1 MRRAG
6 GAAILSLF
14 IDLHDKTIRSWLAAF
29 LKNRKCPRRI
39 TDMTIRILFGT
50 LAALTALT
58 PTVRALEGDPYANET
73 PPQRDARMSW
83 WREAKFGMFI
93 HWGIYAVPA
102 GTYKDKQIG
111 GIGEWIMRNGQIPV
125 GDYKGFAATFNPTKY
140 DPTAWAALAKEAGMR
155 YMVIT
160 SKHHDGFTLFPTAA
174 SKWNI
179 VDATPWKKDLIGPLA
194 TAARAEGLKFGLY
207 YSQAQ
212 DWTNPGGAK
221 AGLKDGE
228 GWDAA
233 HKGSFDKYID
243 DIAVPQMKEILTN
256 YQPDV
261 LWWDTPHL
269 MTQPLAEKL
278 AKLLAIKPGIIH
290 NNRLGGGYHGD
301 TETPEQF
308 IPATGFPGRDWETCM
323 TMNDTWG
330 FKSYDHN
337 WKPLSTLIT
346 NLVDIASKG
355 GNYLLNVGPT
365 AEGEIPAESIK
376 LLKGVGAWMKVN
388 GESIYGTHASPFK
401 KLAWGRC
408 TVKDAG
414 PETILYLHVLN
425 WPADGK
431 LLVPGLVNPIKS
443 ATLLAG
449 GATLAVEKSDAGQT
463 LTVPA
468 TAPDAIC
475 STLKVVIQG
484 KPEVVVV
491 PIRPNKEGV
500 ITLTPDDARFDGK
513 EIKSEQ
519 KGRNPTNIGFW
530 TDPGD
535 TVSWDFQADRDGKF
549 AITIEAAT
557 LANGAV
563 IKVLG
568 AGNLAYSAPKTA
580 SYETYQTSK
589 VGTVN
594 LTKGQK
600 ITLRLQPVA
609 EGWSPV
615 NIRKVALA
623 PE

>member
-1 MRRAG
+1 MSPK
-6 GAAILSLF
+6 IL
-14 IDLHDKTIRSWLAAF
+14 LAS
-29 LKNRKCPRRI
+29 
-39 TDMTIRILFGT
+39 
-50 LAALTALT
+50 LAALIPLA
-58 PTVRALEGDPYANET
+58 PAARALEGDPYANET
-73 PPQRDARMSW
+73 PQQRDARMGW

-93 HWGIYAVPA
+93 HWGVYAVPA
-102 GTYKDKQIG
+102 GMYEGKQVG
-111 GIGEWIMRNGQIPV
+111 GIGEWIMRNAQIPV
-125 GDYKGFAATFNPTKY
+125 ATYQGYAATFNPTKY
-140 DPTAWAALAKEAGMR
+140 DPAAWAALAKEAGMR

-174 SKWNI
+174 SKWSI
-179 VDATPWKKDLIGPLA
+179 TDATPWKKDLIGPLA
-194 TAARAEGLKFGLY
+194 NAARAEGLKFGLY

-221 AGLKDGE
+221 AGYGDGE

-233 HKGSFDKYID
+233 HKGSFDTYID
-243 DIAVPQMKEILTN
+243 QVAVPQVREILTN

-269 MTQPLAEKL
+269 MNAQRAEKL

-290 NNRLGGGYHGD
+290 NNRLGGGYNGD

-337 WKPLSTLIT
+337 WKPLATLVT

-376 LLKGVGAWMKVN
+376 LLKEVGAWMKVN
-388 GESIYGTHASPFK
+388 GEAIYGTHASPFK
-401 KLAWGRC
+401 RLPWGRC
-408 TVKDAG
+408 TTKDAG
-414 PETILYLHVLN
+414 AETVLYLHVFD
-425 WPADGK
+425 WPADGR
-431 LLVPGLVNPIKS
+431 LVVPGLSNAVKS
-443 ATLLAG
+443 ASVLATGTACTAEAGPNGVTITLP
-449 GATLAVEKSDAGQT
+449 KD
-463 LTVPA
+463 
-468 TAPDAIC
+468 APDAIS
-475 STLKVVIQG
+475 STVKLVIAG

-491 PIRPNKEGV
+491 PVQPNKEGV
-500 ITLTPDDARFDGK
+500 VTLTADDAKLEGK
-513 EIKSEQ
+513 EIKTER
-519 KGRNPTNIGFW
+519 KGHSASNIGYW

-535 TVSWDFQADRDGKF
+535 AASWEFVAGRDGKH
-549 AITIEAAT
+549 AIAIESAST
-557 LANGAV
+557 SGGAV

-580 SYETYQTSK
+580 SYETYQTGK
-589 VGTVN
+589 VGEVE

-600 ITLRLQPVA
+600 VTLRLQPVA
-609 EGWSPV
+609 EGWAPV
-615 NIRKVALA
+615 NVRKVTLT
-623 PE
+623 PQP